1 MARPAIDIDKL
12 DVNERLDLLEAIW
25 ESLTLDSSQVPVPES
40 HKAELD
46 RRLAEIDAG
55 DDSAIPWEE
64 VLEQIR
70 NRLK

>member
-1 MARPAIDIDKL
+1 MARRAIDIDKL
-12 DVNERLDLLEAIW
+12 DVDERLDLLEAIW

-40 HKAELD
+40 HKVELD

-64 VLEQIR
+64 VLERIR
-70 NRLK
+70 NRMK